1 MDDGFPVEFWH
12 TDLHWLDPPIPVSD
26 PAPGQISAFVP
37 YLPQPTIGSR
47 QKNNPITAT
56 TIIATYSENV
66 HKRVIEYWR
75 KQWQEKKKPA
85 EMGDL
90 ERERSHRHMLN
101 ERMRREKHRRSY
113 SELHSM
119 LPSKTKNDKNSIVQM
134 AARTIEELKASE
146 GMLKKRNIEL
156 EMALS
161 AKKRKQEKGTT
172 PIRVAVAN
180 PSSGINSMLGVL
192 NLLKT
197 VGVNAKAIHATF
209 LDSRFSTHIAIDSHM
224 RAAEVERALQ
234 MTLSEAERKLQR
246 QMRGRFP

>member
-1 MDDGFPVEFWH
+1 
-12 TDLHWLDPPIPVSD
+12 
-26 PAPGQISAFVP
+26 
-37 YLPQPTIGSR
+37 
-47 QKNNPITAT
+47 
-56 TIIATYSENV
+56 
-66 HKRVIEYWR
+66 
-75 KQWQEKKKPA
+75 
-85 EMGDL
+85 
-90 ERERSHRHMLN
+90 
-101 ERMRREKHRRSY
+101 
-113 SELHSM
+113 
-119 LPSKTKNDKNSIVQM
+119 M

-209 LDSRFSTHIAIDSHM
+209 LDSQFSTHIAIDSHV
-224 RAAEVERALQ
+224 RSPDSFKFVSNR
-234 MTLSEAERKLQR
+234 
-246 QMRGRFP
+246 